1 MATKQT
7 NTIITARASHTLTSP
22 RKANLIL
29 GSLRGQTA
37 NFALAKLE
45 LLPHKAARI
54 VGKVLKQAI
63 ANATSNYSANS
74 ESLIIDTAFATK
86 GRVLKRAHFGGRGHV
101 KPYERTASHLTINL
115 RLPKPKIAPPSVAT
129 KAELVHTTK
138 PTAKKMTKQV
148 KKTIITK

>member
-7 NTIITARASHTLTSP
+7 KTIITAKASHVLTSP

-29 GSLRGQTA
+29 GSLPGQKA
-37 NFALAKLE
+37 VSALAKLE

-54 VGKVLKQAI
+54 VGKVLKQGI
-63 ANATSNYSANS
+63 ANATSNYSANPD
-74 ESLIIDTAFATK
+74 SLIIDTAFATK

-115 RLPKPKIAPPSVAT
+115 RLPKTKTVAPSVVAKT
-129 KAELVHTTK
+129 EPAKAAQAAPKTTK
-138 PTAKKMTKQV
+138 SV
-148 KKTIITK
+148 KKTTNTK